1 MCILHSPCRFFLT
14 SQACLHSPAP
24 TCRPSGGQV
33 LSLCSDLAA
42 ALISSSHTCVSV
54 SVLTSLQPLR
64 YTQRHALCDPAHT
77 EQTTLFISAR
87 SPPCSSPSAASPIS
101 QEADS
106 RSRSS
111 GGKLNEPLLTMMENH
126 NKSLITGS
134 NSPVEWCRTVWL
146 VDLELIPFRWDG
158 TEGNPRTSQ
167 EQSEGEQREDL
178 SRRI

>member
-14 SQACLHSPAP
+14 SQACLHSPAH

-87 SPPCSSPSAASPIS
+87 SPPCSSPSAASPTS
-101 QEADS
+101 READS
-106 RSRSS
+106 KSRSS
-111 GGKLNEPLLTMMENH
+111 GGELNEPLLTMMENH
-126 NKSLITGS
+126 NKISHYRKQQPSGM
-134 NSPVEWCRTVWL
+134 V
-146 VDLELIPFRWDG
+146 
-158 TEGNPRTSQ
+158 
-167 EQSEGEQREDL
+167 
-178 SRRI
+178 